1 MSPSAAACEKPLISL
16 VVPCYN
22 EAEVFPHLREG
33 LVDLAQRL
41 ESRYRV
47 EFVLVDDGSQD
58 TTWDQIVA
66 FASADPRV
74 RAAALSR
81 NFGHQTALSGG
92 YDLARGDAVVS
103 LDADLQDPPEVVLQL
118 VAEWEKGADV
128 VFAVRA
134 SREGD
139 TPFKKWTA
147 RLFYRLI
154 RSLGQ
159 TSTPA
164 DSGDFR
170 LMSQRSVAALR
181 RLREKHRY
189 LRGLV
194 GWIGFRTATVEYHRQ
209 PRRAG
214 VTKYPFRRMLAFAL
228 DAIVS
233 SSALP
238 LRLTY
243 VLAVTASLPFI
254 AYLFVA
260 LVLHLFFDSPLVRG
274 WSSLILAVVTFG
286 SLILFCLGI
295 IGEYV
300 GRIYEQVKDRPLY
313 LVREV
318 LEQVQSGADGTGNGS
333 LVGDRAQDG
342 KEECPNP

>member
-1 MSPSAAACEKPLISL
+1 MSPSAGPDRPLISL

-22 EAEVFPHLREG
+22 EAEVFPHLRAA
-33 LVDLAQRL
+33 LVDLAGRL
-41 ESRYRV
+41 EPRYRV
-47 EFVLVDDGSQD
+47 EFVLVDDGSRD
-58 TTWDQIVA
+58 PTWQHIVA
-66 FASADPRV
+66 FAADDPRV

-81 NFGHQTALSGG
+81 NFGHQTALTGG
-92 YDLARGDAVVS
+92 YDLADGDAVVS
-103 LDADLQDPPEVVLQL
+103 LDADLQDPPEVVLRL
-118 VAEWEKGADV
+118 VEQWEKGADV

-134 SREGD
+134 SREGE
-139 TPFKKWTA
+139 TAFKKWTA
-147 RLFYRLI
+147 SLFYRLI

-159 TSTPA
+159 TGAPPE
-164 DSGDFR
+164 SGDFR
-170 LMSQRSVAALR
+170 LMSKRSVAALR
-181 RLREKHRY
+181 TLRERHRY

-194 GWIGFRTATVEYHRQ
+194 GWIGFRTATVEYHRK

-214 VTKYPFRRMLAFAL
+214 ETKYPLRRMLAFAL

-243 VLAVTASLPFI
+243 VLAVLAALPFVGF
-254 AYLFVA
+254 LFFA
-260 LVLHLFFDSPLVRG
+260 LILHLFFDAPLVPG

-286 SLILFCLGI
+286 SLILLCLGI

-313 LVREV
+313 LVRET
-318 LEQVQSGADGTGNGS
+318 LGRPADVPSSNGS
-333 LVGDRAQDG
+333 LLGEKAHDDRR
-342 KEECPNP
+342 

>member
-1 MSPSAAACEKPLISL
+1 MSLTAVPGEPPLISL

-22 EAEVFPHLREG
+22 EAEVFPHLRDA
-33 LVDLAQRL
+33 LVVLAGRL
-41 ESRYRV
+41 EPRYRV
-47 EFVLVDDGSQD
+47 EFVLVDDGSRDD
-58 TTWDQIVA
+58 TWGQVVA
-66 FASADPRV
+66 FAAADPRV

-81 NFGHQTALSGG
+81 NFGHQTALTGG
-92 YDLARGDAVVS
+92 YDLAKGDAVIS

-118 VAEWEKGADV
+118 VEAWEQGADV

-139 TPFKKWTA
+139 TAFKKWTA
-147 RLFYRLI
+147 DLFYRLI

-159 TSTPA
+159 TATPA
-164 DSGDFR
+164 NSGDFR
-170 LMSQRSVAALR
+170 LMSKRSVTALR
-181 RLREKHRY
+181 RLRERHRY

-194 GWIGFRTATVEYHRQ
+194 GWVGFRTATVEYHRR

-214 VTKYPFRRMLAFAL
+214 ATKYPFRKMLAFAL

-243 VLAVTASLPFI
+243 VLAVLASLPFVGF
-254 AYLFVA
+254 LFFA
-260 LVLHLFFDSPLVRG
+260 LVMHLFFGKDMVPG
-274 WSSLILAVVTFG
+274 WSSVILAVITFG
-286 SLILFCLGI
+286 SLILLCLGI

-300 GRIYEQVKDRPLY
+300 GRIYEQVKERPLY
-313 LVREV
+313 LLREI
-318 LEQVQSGADGTGNGS
+318 LEPAREAAPTNAPHP
-333 LVGDRAQDG
+333 GDTAHEQR
-342 KEECPNP
+342 